1 MMRFSILHAIAAR
14 RGDGLRPELLR
25 LLVQSRVDDAQQT
38 ATHCTSD
45 GDSGIRDHS
54 LNVGSVQEQGMTSQE
69 TIDQEEG

>member
-25 LLVQSRVDDAQQT
+25 LLVQSRVDAQQT
-38 ATHCTSD
+38 ATHCTRD